1 MSEINII
8 WNDDVNASWNGVL
21 NVSPS
26 EGENDAQ
33 VEVSDGIN
41 DKLDRHGVV
50 TAKAVGFDTLSVERT
65 VKQEGKRVAF
75 CTGDNMIYYTG
86 DEASVNVLKPK
97 TVNVIHIDQNN
108 PDPFARVSGDVNGD
122 VIKWIRQN
130 SHRVLAK
137 KTAEGEVTYARLD
150 DSDSNKYHDG
160 TASVLTGS
168 EGDVFVKLPTFY
180 YYGTEGDSVDMFFS
194 REKGSEDYI
203 EWDTNILIGAYEAHS
218 FIYGSSS
225 RVNAIRSVS
234 AIGVE
239 SSGDISQSDFKQ
251 YARNRGAGYQ
261 LVDWQMHCV
270 LGCLYYA
277 MYGNTDCQS
286 TIGQGTNDYTK
297 HTGQTDHLGMQDTV
311 ASTNGNSQSINFWG
325 LENWWGNKYEWI
337 DDYLN
342 PAGTL
347 TATVND
353 PVTGGVRNLDF
364 TALDG
369 YYAKKMK
376 FGKYLDLCNSK
387 IFDEDGSDSTYYC
400 DYQWWPESISSG
412 PRVMIRS
419 SVQAF
424 KSGGVA
430 YIDVRNESYPD
441 IGFGSRL
448 AFRGMSVEA
457 ESIEQ
462 FKALPVL

>member
-1 MSEINII
+1 MSEVNII
-8 WNDDVNASWNGVL
+8 WKDDVNAQWDGTL
-21 NVSPS
+21 NISPS
-26 EGENDAQ
+26 KGENDAQ

-41 DKLDRHGVV
+41 DKLDRYGVM
-50 TAKAVGFDTLSVERT
+50 TAKAVDFDALSVERT
-65 VKQEGKRVAF
+65 VKQEGKRIAF

-97 TVNVIHIDQNN
+97 TVDVIHIDQNN
-108 PDPFARVSGDVNGD
+108 SDPFTRVSGDVNGD

-137 KTAEGEVTYARLD
+137 KTAEGVVAYARLD
-150 DSDSNKYHDG
+150 DSGSNKYHDG
-160 TASVLTGS
+160 TDSVLTGS
-168 EGDVFVKLPTFY
+168 EGDVFVKLPAFY
-180 YYGTEGDSVDMFFS
+180 YYGTEGDNVDIFLS
-194 REKGSEDYI
+194 RKKESEDYI
-203 EWDTNILIGAYEAHS
+203 EWDENTLIGAYEA
-218 FIYGSSS
+218 YLDG
-225 RVNAIRSVS
+225 NELRSIS
-234 AIGVE
+234 GVE
-239 SSGDISQSDFKQ
+239 STGNTSQVDFKQ

-286 TIGQGTNDYTK
+286 TVGQGTNDYSKT
-297 HTGQTDHLGMQDTV
+297 TGWTNLLGMHDTE

-337 DDYLN
+337 DDYVN
-342 PAGTL
+342 PAGVL

-364 TALDG
+364 AALDG
-369 YYAKKMK
+369 YYVKKMK

-387 IFDEDGSDSTYYC
+387 ISDEDGSDSTYYC
-400 DYQWWPESISSG
+400 DYQWWPGSTASG

-419 SVQAF
+419 NFNAF
-424 KSGGVA
+424 KTGGVA

-441 IGFGSRL
+441 IGFSSRL
-448 AFRGMSVEA
+448 AFRGTSIEA